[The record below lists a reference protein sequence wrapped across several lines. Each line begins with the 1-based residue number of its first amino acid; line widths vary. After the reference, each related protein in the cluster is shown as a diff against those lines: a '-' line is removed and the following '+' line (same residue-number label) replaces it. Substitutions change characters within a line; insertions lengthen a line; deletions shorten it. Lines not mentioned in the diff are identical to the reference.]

1 MGVSHS
7 HYCHY
12 CHTLTV
18 TVTLCDMIIFT
29 LFLTAVAGLDI
40 DVSTMRNLT
49 ITPRDVRQVPALPC
63 RSRANLNN
71 GEEVTLESPNY
82 PDQYP
87 NRAKC
92 KWVLVVPAGEEVQVY
107 CESFHIER
115 GDFLRV
121 GNDRWYGRAD
131 GEVSLTIPTGG
142 QMGDPDQKLRVV
154 FRSNRRRQ
162 GNGFRCTFNVET
174 ATGGSTESTEATTA
188 GVTTTAPAGSCQC
201 GIKGGSQTDRIVG
214 GQETEEHEYPWQ
226 VGLVSRNGKTPWCG
240 GTLISDRHILTAAH
254 CTAGETPGR
263 IQILLGEHRTNDDD
277 FTRVDVSQINDDPN
291 YSFPNSDFSILTL
304 TEPVTF
310 SSKVRPAC
318 LPATTDKTYAGEL
331 ATVTGWGTLSSGGNQ
346 PTVLMEV
353 DVTVTTNEVCNNVY
367 GGIND
372 LHICAM
378 DSGKDSCQG
387 DSGGPLVVKENDRW
401 TLIGVVSFGYGCAQ
415 PDIPGVYARVT
426 QRMDWIKENTAGTYT
441 STCQAA
447 EVEP

>member
-1 MGVSHS
+1 MGSIK
-7 HYCHY
+7 
-12 CHTLTV
+12 LTV
-18 TVTLCDMIIFT
+18 TISLCDMIIVALLIT
-29 LFLTAVAGLDI
+29 VVAGLDR

-49 ITPRDVRQVPALPC
+49 ITPRKMRQVPALPC
-63 RSRANLNN
+63 GSRADLDED
-71 GEEVTLESPNY
+71 EEVTLESPNY
-82 PDQYP
+82 PRPYP
-87 NRAKC
+87 NRARC
-92 KWVLVVPAGEEVQVY
+92 RWTLMVPAGKEVQVY

-115 GDFLRV
+115 GDFLRI
-121 GNDRWYGRAD
+121 GADRWYGRAD
-131 GEVSLTIPTGG
+131 GGASITIPTGG
-142 QMGDPDQKLRVV
+142 ELGDPQRKLKV
-154 FRSNRRRQ
+154 FFKSNRRRQ
-162 GNGFRCTFNVET
+162 GNGFRCTLDVESE
-174 ATGGSTESTEATTA
+174 TGGSTAATA
-188 GVTTTAPAGSCQC
+188 APAGTCQC
-201 GIKGGSQTDRIVG
+201 GIKGGTQSDRIVG
-214 GQETEEHEYPWQ
+214 GQETEQHEYPWQ

-240 GTLISDRHILTAAH
+240 GTLISDRHIMTAAH
-254 CTAGETPGR
+254 CTAGSTAES

-291 YSFPNSDFSILTL
+291 YSFPNGDFSILTL

-310 SSKVRPAC
+310 TSSVRPAC

-367 GGIND
+367 GSIND

-378 DSGKDSCQG
+378 DAGKDSCQG

-415 PDIPGVYARVT
+415 PDIPGVYARIT

-441 STCQAA
+441 STCQAN
-447 EVEP
+447 

>member
-1 MGVSHS
+1 MGSIKLS
-7 HYCHY
+7 
-12 CHTLTV
+12 V
-18 TVTLCDMIIFT
+18 TISLCDMIIVA
-29 LFLTAVAGLDI
+29 LLITAVAGLDR

-49 ITPRDVRQVPALPC
+49 MTPRKMRQVPSLPC
-63 RSRANLNN
+63 GSRADLDED
-71 GEEVTLESPNY
+71 EEVTLESPNY
-82 PDQYP
+82 PNLYP

-92 KWVLVVPAGEEVQVY
+92 RWTLMVPAGKEVQVY
-107 CESFHIER
+107 CESFHIEK
-115 GDFLRV
+115 GDFLRI
-121 GNDRWYGRAD
+121 GSDHWYGKVD
-131 GEVSLTIPTGG
+131 GGGSLRVPTGG
-142 QMGDPDQKLRVV
+142 ELGDPQQKLKVV
-154 FRSNRRRQ
+154 FKSNRRRQ
-162 GNGFRCTFNVET
+162 ANGFRCTFDVEGEN
-174 ATGGSTESTEATTA
+174 GGSTEQQKLLDPLPQLQRT
-188 GVTTTAPAGSCQC
+188 GMCQC
-201 GIKGGSQTDRIVG
+201 GIKGGTQSDRIVG
-214 GQETEEHEYPWQ
+214 GQEAEQHEYPWQ
-226 VGLVSRNGKTPWCG
+226 VGLVSKNGKTPWCG

-254 CTAGETPGR
+254 CTAGMTTANL
-263 IQILLGEHRTNDDD
+263 QILLGEHRTNDDV
-277 FTRVDVSQINDDPN
+277 FTRVDVSQINNDPT

-310 SSKVRPAC
+310 TSSVRPAC

-387 DSGGPLVVKENDRW
+387 DFGGPLVVKENDRW

-426 QRMDWIKENTAGTYT
+426 QRMGWIKENTAGTYT

-447 EVEP
+447 

>member
-1 MGVSHS
+1 MGSIKLS
-7 HYCHY
+7 
-12 CHTLTV
+12 V
-18 TVTLCDMIIFT
+18 TISQCDMIIVA
-29 LFLTAVAGLDI
+29 LLITAVAGLDR

-49 ITPRDVRQVPALPC
+49 ITPRKMRQVPALPC
-63 RSRANLNN
+63 GSRADLNED
-71 GEEVTLESPNY
+71 EEVTLESPNY
-82 PDQYP
+82 PNLYP
-87 NRAKC
+87 NGAKC
-92 KWVLVVPAGEEVQVY
+92 SWSLMVPAGKEVQVY

-115 GDFLRV
+115 GDFLRI
-121 GNDRWYGRAD
+121 GPDHWYGKVD
-131 GEVSLTIPTGG
+131 GGSSLIVPTGG
-142 QMGDPDQKLRVV
+142 ELGDPQQKLKVV
-154 FRSNRRRQ
+154 FKSNGSKQ
-162 GNGFRCTFNVET
+162 GNGFRCTFDVESEN
-174 ATGGSTESTEATTA
+174 GGSTELRKQLHPLQHLQRA
-188 GVTTTAPAGSCQC
+188 GTCQC
-201 GIKGGSQTDRIVG
+201 GIKGGTQSDRIVG
-214 GQETEEHEYPWQ
+214 GQEADQHEYPWQ

-254 CTAGETPGR
+254 CTAGSTASS
-263 IQILLGEHRTNDDD
+263 IQILLGEHRTNDDE

-291 YSFPNSDFSILTL
+291 YSFPDGDFSILTL

-310 SSKVRPAC
+310 TSSIRPAC

-331 ATVTGWGTLSSGGNQ
+331 ATVTGWRTLSSGGNQ

-378 DSGKDSCQG
+378 DAGKDSCQG

-415 PDIPGVYARVT
+415 PDIPGVYARIT

-441 STCQAA
+441 STCQAN
-447 EVEP
+447 